1 MKKRNTQ
8 ILSGLIL
15 GIVLSCAGGAA
26 AQTTDDTGGDI
37 KTRINSMITLPAN
50 QIPLK
55 QPKFLVINGLKEDAN
70 YVLDGKD
77 LAEILKKD
85 QIESDEYLDG
95 KIYADKAGSALQKL
109 KMLFEAGTPATE
121 TIELTTG
128 TTTLGELAEKLLD
141 IKRDADTIV
150 VINRLEQDTMRVQV
164 WVNDV
169 GTKGKL
175 GRVEL
180 EQAVYSGEELQK
192 SVREG
197 QKLGFPDNYKL
208 EVQNQYYTLPQ
219 LREMGQYVATAGGQ
233 VKAEADAARAAKDQ
247 PYLKVLGGD
256 KARIFK
262 EEFGGQGGMW
272 EAYGSGGKVLNSPA
286 AMSGA
291 TVWFT
296 YGNSRGIIDTWHI
309 TGWKFQGDKL
319 VGSISRSG
327 YGLKPSA
334 GAFR

>member
-8 ILSGLIL
+8 ILGGLIL

-26 AQTTDDTGGDI
+26 AQTTGDTGGDI

-70 YVLDGKD
+70 YVQSGKD
-77 LAEILKKD
+77 LAEILKME
-85 QIESDEYLDG
+85 QIEDYDYQEGSAVGDR
-95 KIYADKAGSALQKL
+95 AVSALQKL

-121 TIELTTG
+121 TIELKTG
-128 TTTLGELAEKLLD
+128 TTTLGELAENLLN
-141 IKRDADTIV
+141 INRNAAAIV
-150 VINRLEQDTMRVQV
+150 MIHRLEQDTMRVQV

-180 EQAVYSGEELQK
+180 EQAVNSGEQLQK
-192 SVREG
+192 TVSEA
-197 QKLGFPDNYKL
+197 QHLGFPDDYKL
-208 EVQNQYYTLPQ
+208 NVQDHDYSLPD
-219 LREMGQYVATAGGQ
+219 LREMGHYVATAGGQ

-262 EEFGGQGGMW
+262 EEFGGQDGMW
-272 EAYGSGGKVLNSPA
+272 EAYGDGGKILNSPA

-309 TGWKFQGDKL
+309 TGWRFQGDKL
-319 VGSISRSG
+319 VGTISRSG

-334 GAFR
+334 AAFR